1 MGNCSGAVRLSQS
14 LNMPAVI
21 KSGHKILALAL
32 LLQNAQLSDQTDFYQ
47 LTAADINGKQ
57 VDFARYEG
65 AAVLVVNVASEC
77 GYTDSHYRGLKRL
90 HDILGYNNKLAILGF
105 PCNQFGGQEPGAK
118 DQIRDVAFNKYQVK
132 FQMFGKVDVI
142 GQNQHPVW
150 KHLTETSGIS
160 PQWNFYKYLLDHHG
174 NIVQAW
180 PPPTRVEDIFDAV
193 QAAVQDAEGEVQVE
207 SPLGSHDEL

>member
-47 LTAADINGKQ
+47 LSAADISGKQ

-65 AAVLVVNVASEC
+65 AAVLVVNLASEC

-90 HDILGYNNKLAILGF
+90 HDILGYNNKLAILCQNTNHITIIF
-105 PCNQFGGQEPGAK
+105 TSFCDRFSLQSIWRPGAGGGGPNS
-118 DQIRDVAFNKYQVK
+118 RCC
-132 FQMFGKVDVI
+132 
-142 GQNQHPVW
+142 
-150 KHLTETSGIS
+150 L
-160 PQWNFYKYLLDHHG
+160 
-174 NIVQAW
+174 
-180 PPPTRVEDIFDAV
+180 
-193 QAAVQDAEGEVQVE
+193 
-207 SPLGSHDEL
+207 